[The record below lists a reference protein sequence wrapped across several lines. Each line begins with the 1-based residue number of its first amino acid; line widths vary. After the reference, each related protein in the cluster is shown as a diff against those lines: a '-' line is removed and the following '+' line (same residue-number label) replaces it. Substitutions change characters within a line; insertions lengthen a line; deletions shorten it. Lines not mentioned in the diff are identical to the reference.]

1 MVKAGKRRRSL
12 KEKKTRV
19 LIGRILKYVLI
30 VVVAV
35 IPLIPI
41 WSMMLWLFFQSFSE
55 KVALG
60 LLPQGLTLENWRFLW
75 GPLKM
80 GLKEYPNIWP
90 VTLNT
95 LFLALGVAGLVVLI
109 STLSGYAL
117 SRMEFRGRTYLMEFI
132 IALHAFPSIIL
143 LIALFVVLNKIGL
156 YGKGYLTLLGI
167 IIIKAGLEIP
177 MASWIIKGFFDAI
190 PWDVEWAALVDGCS
204 RWRAWRSIILPQV
217 LPGIGAI
224 SIFSFLS
231 GWSEFILV
239 FTYVVGEEYYTLP
252 VLIYHMIGEYKFI
265 DWGMLAALGLFFTIP
280 TLIFF
285 STSQKLLLRIYVG
298 GIKR

>member
-1 MVKAGKRRRSL
+1 VKPLARKKVVKYNRSRAL
-12 KEKKTRV
+12 LWTVAKYLAVV
-19 LIGRILKYVLI
+19 LI
-30 VVVAV
+30 AV

-41 WSMMLWLFFQSFSE
+41 WIMILWLFMQSFSS
-55 KVALG
+55 KVIMGIVPA
-60 LLPQGLTLENWRFLW
+60 GLTLNNWRFLW
-75 GPLKM
+75 APLKM

-90 VTLNT
+90 ITFNT
-95 LFLALGVAGLVVLI
+95 LALALSVSGLVVFVSVLG
-109 STLSGYAL
+109 GYAL
-117 SRMEFRGRTYLMEFI
+117 SRMEFKGRTALMEFI

-143 LIALFVVLNKIGL
+143 LIALFVILNKLGL
-156 YGKGYLTLLGI
+156 YGKGFMTLVGI
-167 IIIKAGLEIP
+167 MLIKAGLEIP
-177 MASWIIKGFFDAI
+177 MATWIIKGFFDAI
-190 PWDVEWAALVDGCS
+190 PWDIEWAALVDGCS
-204 RWRAWRSIILPQV
+204 RWRAWRSVILPQV

-239 FTYVVGEEYYTLP
+239 FTYVKNEAYYTLP
-252 VLIYHMIGEYKFI
+252 VLIYYMIGEYKFI
-265 DWGMLAALGLFFTIP
+265 DWGLLSALGLFFTIP